1 MTIFTY
7 KGDSM
12 SLQESFDRITFSLPH
27 DMNLSLEQL
36 KKELHGS
43 KSDIIKKAIANFIQ
57 RNEEEKLE
65 KAVALMESEYKN
77 NSELTYLTTLDGENF
92 Q

>member
-1 MTIFTY
+1 
-7 KGDSM
+7 M
-12 SLQESFDRITFSLPH
+12 SSQGSFDRITFSLPH

-36 KKELHGS
+36 KKELHSS
-43 KSDIIKKAIANFIQ
+43 KSDIIKKAIGHFIKQ
-57 RNEEEKLE
+57 QEEEKLE

-77 NSELTYLTTLDGENF
+77 SSELTYLTTFDSEDF